1 MHKEGLVSET
11 TPQISE
17 QTPHT
22 PLDQP
27 PQAAAPKAKGR
38 GPAWLA
44 LLIGLAGLG
53 VAGWSA
59 WQLYQ
64 QQGRA
69 AQQLSQVQ
77 QVGDA
82 AQERLKASE
91 ERVAKRLAGLPTADD
106 LATQR
111 DLLVSLQGEQQRL
124 AQSLSGV
131 LGKSREDWRLAEAE
145 HLMRLAMLRLT
156 ALQDVDSAEALVQGA
171 DDILRAQNDPQAFA
185 ARGELIK
192 VLEALRSLPQVDRSG
207 LFLQLAALRGQV
219 AQLQML
225 APEYILP
232 ADVPSA
238 ANASDSSRWEALWQE
253 LSRYVRIDLHADQD
267 VRPQLAGQSL
277 AQVRLTLALALEQ
290 AQWGALNGEQE
301 VYRQALASASEVLD
315 SYFDR
320 DNQAVQAM
328 QKRIGELA
336 GQQVVAGMP
345 KLDDALSTL
354 QAYLKR
360 REAAELLPEAES
372 VPEPEPEVEIESDAV
387 EEGGQ

>member
-1 MHKEGLVSET
+1 VSET
-11 TPQISE
+11 APQISE
-17 QTPHT
+17 QTPQT
-22 PLDQP
+22 QVDQP
-27 PQAAAPKAKGR
+27 PLAVAPKAKGR

-44 LLIGLAGLG
+44 LLVGLAALG
-53 VAGWSA
+53 ASGWSA

-64 QQGRA
+64 QQGQA
-69 AQQLSQVQ
+69 AQQLSQVRQ
-77 QVGDA
+77 LGDA
-82 AQERLKASE
+82 AKQQIEESE
-91 ERVAKRLAGLPTADD
+91 NNVAKKLAGLPTAEQ

-124 AQSLSGV
+124 AQSLSGL

-145 HLMRLAMLRLT
+145 HLLRLAMLRLS
-156 ALQDVDSAEALVQGA
+156 ALQDVDSAVALVQGA

-232 ADVPSA
+232 TEVQSSV
-238 ANASDSSRWEALWQE
+238 NASDSSRWEALWEE

-328 QKRIGELA
+328 QKRIGELS
-336 GQQVVAGMP
+336 GQKVVASMP
-345 KLDDALSTL
+345 KLDDALTGL

-360 REAAELLPEAES
+360 REAAELMPEAE
-372 VPEPEPEVEIESDAV
+372 PALEPDVEAI

>member
-1 MHKEGLVSET
+1 MSES
-11 TPQISE
+11 TPQKISE
-17 QTPHT
+17 QTPQ
-22 PLDQP
+22 PAIDQP
-27 PQAAAPKAKGR
+27 PKAPVAKAKGR

-44 LLIGLAGLG
+44 LLVGLAALG
-53 VAGWSA
+53 AGGWSA

-64 QQGRA
+64 QQGQAA
-69 AQQLSQVQ
+69 AQLAQFRQA
-77 QVGDA
+77 GEA
-82 AQERLKASE
+82 AQAQIRASE
-91 ERVAKRLAGLPTADD
+91 ERLASKLAGLPSADQ

-124 AQSLSGV
+124 AQSLSGM

-145 HLMRLAMLRLT
+145 HLLRLAMLRLT
-156 ALQDVDSAEALVQGA
+156 ALQDVDSAIALVQGA

-207 LFLQLAALRGQV
+207 LFLQLAALRGQIDG
-219 AQLQML
+219 LQML
-225 APEYILP
+225 APEYLAP
-232 ADVPSA
+232 DEVPSA
-238 ANASDSSRWEALWQE
+238 VSVSDSSRWAELWQQ

-301 VYRQALASASEVLD
+301 VYRQALAAAGDVLD

-320 DNQAVQAM
+320 DNRAVQAM
-328 QKRIGELA
+328 RKRIGELA
-336 GQQVVAGMP
+336 GQSVVAGMP
-345 KLDDALSTL
+345 RLDDALNTL
-354 QAYLKR
+354 QTYLKR
-360 REAAELLPEAES
+360 REAAELLPEGEAEG
-372 VPEPEPEVEIESDAV
+372 AAGAA

>member
-1 MHKEGLVSET
+1 VSET
-11 TPQISE
+11 APQISE
-17 QTPHT
+17 QTPQIQA
-22 PLDQP
+22 DQP
-27 PQAAAPKAKGR
+27 PQAVAPKAKGR

-44 LLIGLAGLG
+44 LLVGLAALG
-53 VAGWSA
+53 AGGWSA

-69 AQQLSQVQ
+69 AQQLSQVR
-77 QVGDA
+77 QVGDVA
-82 AQERLKASE
+82 KQQLEESE
-91 ERVAKRLAGLPTADD
+91 NRVAKKLAGLPTADQ

-124 AQSLSGV
+124 AQSLSGL

-145 HLMRLAMLRLT
+145 HLLRLAMLRLS
-156 ALQDVDSAEALVQGA
+156 ALQDVDSAVALVQGA

-207 LFLQLAALRGQV
+207 LFLQLAALRRQV

-232 ADVPSA
+232 AEVQSSV
-238 ANASDSSRWEALWQE
+238 NASDSSRWEALWEE

-328 QKRIGELA
+328 QKRIGELS
-336 GQQVVAGMP
+336 GQKVVASMP
-345 KLDDALSTL
+345 KLDDALTGL

-360 REAAELLPEAES
+360 REAAELMPEAEP
-372 VPEPEPEVEIESDAV
+372 VLEPDVEAI

>member
-17 QTPHT
+17 QTP
-22 PLDQP
+22 PLAAEP
-27 PQAAAPKAKGR
+27 APQAAAKAGGR

-44 LLIGLAGLG
+44 LLLGLAGLG
-53 VAGWSA
+53 VGAWSA
-59 WQLYQ
+59 WQLHQ
-64 QQGRA
+64 QQGLA
-69 AQQLSQVQ
+69 EQQL
-77 QVGDA
+77 
-82 AQERLKASE
+82 ERLREIGAATETRLQGSE
-91 ERVAKRLAGLPTADD
+91 DSVAKKLAGLPSADQ

-124 AQSLSGV
+124 AQSLSGL

-145 HLMRLAMLRLT
+145 HLLRLAMLRLS
-156 ALQDVDSAEALVQGA
+156 ALQDVDSAIALVQGA

-192 VLEALRSLPQVDRSG
+192 VLEALRSLPQLDRSG
-207 LFLQLAALRGQV
+207 LFLQLAALRGQA
-219 AQLQML
+219 AQLQTL
-225 APEYILP
+225 TPEYLVP
-232 ADVPSA
+232 AEAPA
-238 ANASDSSRWEALWQE
+238 GTNNASDASRWEELWQQV
-253 LSRYVRIDLHADQD
+253 SRYVRIDLHADQD

-290 AQWGALNGEQE
+290 AQWGALNGEPE
-301 VYRQALASASEVLD
+301 VYRQALAAAGDVLD

-320 DNQAVQAM
+320 DNQAVQALR
-328 QKRIGELA
+328 QRIGELA
-336 GQQVVAGMP
+336 EQPVVAQLP
-345 KLDDALSTL
+345 KLDNALDVL

-360 REAAELLPEAES
+360 REAAELMPDAQAEPALEPDIEA
-372 VPEPEPEVEIESDAV
+372 I

>member
-1 MHKEGLVSET
+1 VSET
-11 TPQISE
+11 APQISE
-17 QTPHT
+17 QTPQI
-22 PLDQP
+22 PVDQP
-27 PQAAAPKAKGR
+27 PLAAAPKVKGR

-44 LLIGLAGLG
+44 LLVGLAALG
-53 VAGWSA
+53 ASGWSA

-64 QQGRA
+64 QQGQA
-69 AQQLSQVQ
+69 AQQLSQVRQ
-77 QVGDA
+77 LGDA
-82 AQERLKASE
+82 ARQQIEASE
-91 ERVAKRLAGLPTADD
+91 NNVAKKLAGLPTADQ

-124 AQSLSGV
+124 AQSLSGL

-145 HLMRLAMLRLT
+145 HLLRLAMLRLS
-156 ALQDVDSAEALVQGA
+156 ALQDVDSAVALVQGA

-232 ADVPSA
+232 TEVQSTV
-238 ANASDSSRWEALWQE
+238 NASDSSRWEALWEE

-328 QKRIGELA
+328 QKRIGELS
-336 GQQVVAGMP
+336 GQKVVASMP
-345 KLDDALSTL
+345 KLDDALTGL

-360 REAAELLPEAES
+360 REAAELMPEAE
-372 VPEPEPEVEIESDAV
+372 PALEPDVEAI